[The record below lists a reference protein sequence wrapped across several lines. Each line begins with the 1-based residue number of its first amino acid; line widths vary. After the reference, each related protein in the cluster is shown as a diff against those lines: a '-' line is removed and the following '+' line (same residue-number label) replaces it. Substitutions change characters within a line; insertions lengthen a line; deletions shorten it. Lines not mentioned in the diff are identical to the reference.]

1 MSSIQTFFLFLFAFS
16 GLGFVV
22 WLMIVARLMNT
33 SLVEIEERL
42 DDQRVFSLNIFLAV
56 QGVLQYGTVFMSSR
70 HAKRFGLIEK
80 RELIDVKTQKI
91 YKLMLVSFLL
101 LMCGLFSSA
110 LIEY

>member
-22 WLMIVARLMNT
+22 WLVVVARLMST

-42 DDQRVFSLNIFLAV
+42 DDQKVFSLNIFLAV
-56 QGVLQYGTVFMSSR
+56 QGVLQYGTVFMSNR
-70 HAKRFGLIEK
+70 HAKRFGLFEK
-80 RELIDVKTQKI
+80 RELIDAKTQKT